1 MQGKQDAVG
10 REENQKLNTV
20 AGVLLGVFLLAA
32 WWTLPDYG
40 ITYDCH
46 EYFLGDKNLVYL
58 VTREGTHLDYAAD
71 SVPIHQRASHLDL
84 HANSVFAAENPQ
96 EIWPFGAVV
105 TSISKHGL
113 FGLGLV
119 DDVFDAHHA
128 ILPLLVALLGWF
140 VFRFVAREI
149 GPWAGLIAIVCLL
162 SYPRFWAHLHNNYKD
177 IPSAVWFS
185 LVVLSF
191 YHGIE
196 HRRVKQIILAAVLWG
211 AALAT
216 KGNALFLPFVVGVW
230 FWYVIYRRVRSSQ
243 TGELI
248 VERRAIM
255 ALCAFPFIGLAV
267 AALLWP
273 YLMQN
278 FPDHLLLHWDYIR
291 ERGATGPDHWQ
302 LAAVGKVLSMTPPVM
317 LVLMGCGLACI
328 AYRSGRGR
336 AVSNLDA
343 LLLLWLTVPVLR
355 VSVPRAH
362 DFDGIRHWI
371 EFVVPAAIIA
381 SIGATWLG
389 KAVARRIPQ
398 PRRSLAAGV
407 AILLIHLPALYWNA
421 RLHPYQIC
429 YYNFLV
435 GGLGGAQER
444 MIDQSTD
451 YWGSSYRQ
459 GCAWLNENAE
469 ADAGLVVGMGEHIVR
484 YTAEAWLRPDIVL
497 ISTDGMLKDEALAE
511 SAKHDGPV
519 YLMYIT
525 RWRHYNMLTRS
536 VEARRKPPLHQIV
549 VDGGVI
555 LKIYRLDAELTK
567 R

>member
-328 AYRSGRGR
+328 AFRSGRGR

-355 VSVPRAH
+355 VSVPPVLSVELRATLL
-362 DFDGIRHWI
+362 DFLDRYPDVKLELIASAVSEDLRAQNIDVAWRATTELAPDLIARKLFKSPVTAVAAPAYLARHGAPRSPADLAAHACLRGFARGIRPTTHWPLTDGGSVRVKGRLVANDLLILYDAALRGDGIALLP
-371 EFVVPAAIIA
+371 E
-381 SIGATWLG
+381 TWSG
-389 KAVARRIPQ
+389 
-398 PRRSLAAGV
+398 
-407 AILLIHLPALYWNA
+407 
-421 RLHPYQIC
+421 
-429 YYNFLV
+429 
-435 GGLGGAQER
+435 
-444 MIDQSTD
+444 D
-451 YWGSSYRQ
+451 
-459 GCAWLNENAE
+459 
-469 ADAGLVVGMGEHIVR
+469 
-484 YTAEAWLRPDIVL
+484 
-497 ISTDGMLKDEALAE
+497 ALA
-511 SAKHDGPV
+511 DGRLVRVLPDQLGVMAQVALV
-519 YLMYIT
+519 YP
-525 RWRHYNMLTRS
+525 N
-536 VEARRKPPLHQIV
+536 RRLLKPAV
-549 VDGGVI
+549 RAFVDFVAPRAAQFSMGPRA
-555 LKIYRLDAELTK
+555 LR
-567 R
+567 